1 MADMLTPS
9 NMFAQVLSD
18 NPSSETN
25 HLHSVKRPC
34 SQPDPGSS
42 GDSPHSRPA
51 RSESCSAGELGAQVE
66 RIPGAAVGENPL
78 LHRSRSGP
86 SSHRHSAV
94 PSAATLPQN
103 GGRAHDQKRPTY
115 LTGSVRKQGSAG
127 MQDTESEAGSSQ
139 REGGQ
144 GGKADRH
151 PNQEAL
157 LHSQQAGMQ
166 SCSASPIMRCRC
178 RPSPL
183 GPSNAVCGATYEG
196 THEPAGML
204 CPCLRAALPCC
215 SA

>member
-1 MADMLTPS
+1 MTIPALRQIICT
-9 NMFAQVLSD
+9 Q
-18 NPSSETN
+18 
-25 HLHSVKRPC
+25 
-34 SQPDPGSS
+34 
-42 GDSPHSRPA
+42 SRGPA
-51 RSESCSAGELGAQVE
+51 RSLTLAAAETARTAGLPGQRAAQQESWVLRLSA
-66 RIPGAAVGENPL
+66 IPGAAVGENPL